1 MMHDD
6 WPPWPDSKLI
16 VVTVGKRASR
26 MSVWRS
32 TGIRTLGDRGLSL
45 CFGQT
50 WTTLP
55 ACFSRNG
62 TETASEGVP
71 VVDESLLTITDV
83 ARFLSVTDK
92 TAYRLAQSGRIP
104 AFKVGWIW
112 RFREAEIRSWLEKH
126 RQPDAAGAKAKK
138 QAKRSRRRRAK

>member
-1 MMHDD
+1 MFDAFALALAR
-6 WPPWPDSKLI
+6 P
-16 VVTVGKRASR
+16 
-26 MSVWRS
+26 
-32 TGIRTLGDRGLSL
+32 RGLSL
-45 CFGQT
+45 YFGQF
-50 WTTLP
+50 WTTLL

-83 ARFLSVTDK
+83 ARFLNVTDK

-126 RQPDAAGAKAKK
+126 RQPDAAGAKAK
-138 QAKRSRRRRAK
+138 RSRRRRAK